1 MVELEYFFDGKNGVV
16 EVYQLIRFATDEPWS
31 IVLDGELLGSIEKL
45 HDIWRQESGNDLS
58 TELFNGI
65 TQHIDDQYFN
75 SLPQEICSRWPN
87 LVEKVVLKSDTAYM
101 VICKEGISFKS
112 FERIFSRFVPGLLKD
127 EWAIKFQVFNHDFS
141 DDFSLNATPLVY
153 KKETFGWEKV
163 SR

>member
-1 MVELEYFFDGKNGVV
+1 MTSAQNF
-16 EVYQLIRFATDEPWS
+16 
-31 IVLDGELLGSIEKL
+31 
-45 HDIWRQESGNDLS
+45 
-58 TELFNGI
+58 
-65 TQHIDDQYFN
+65 FN

-87 LVEKVVLKSDTAYM
+87 LVEKVVLQSDTAYM